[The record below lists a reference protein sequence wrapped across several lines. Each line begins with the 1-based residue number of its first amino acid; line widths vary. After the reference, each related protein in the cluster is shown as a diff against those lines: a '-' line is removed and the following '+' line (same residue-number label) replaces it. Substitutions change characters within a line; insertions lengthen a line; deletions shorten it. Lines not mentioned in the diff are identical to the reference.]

1 MNKSCGDP
9 NDTARGESV
18 TKGDLVAGYRDDTI
32 VAAVPL
38 RDADGQVQPG
48 EATATRCAGV
58 VADAVACGRRALLHI
73 LDVSKTGLLAP
84 GPDVVRMIEATD
96 PGQVDVVVDACQTRL
111 DAARVRGYVEAGW
124 MALVTGSKFFTGP
137 PFAGAVLMPPAV
149 RRRLDRAGLPSGL
162 RAYSGRAEWPLD
174 APGADDAL
182 APGGNLGLALRW
194 QAALAEM
201 RAFAAVEPAARSA
214 LLATFI
220 EWVRAGIVATP
231 CLRLLAVPPLDRD
244 GPPDEA
250 WDTIGTILS
259 FAVCRPGSD
268 DPLGVA
274 EARQIYRWLNADLA
288 AALPPDLARGER
300 DLARRRFHIGQ
311 PVPLRGHGAEFGA
324 LRISAGARLVAVE
337 PSHAHLSV
345 AQRLEKEVADALA
358 ALAKVSL
365 ILRHLDRLRAADPPA
380 SFL

>member
-1 MNKSCGDP
+1 M
-9 NDTARGESV
+9 A
-18 TKGDLVAGYRDDTI
+18 
-32 VAAVPL
+32 
-38 RDADGQVQPG
+38 
-48 EATATRCAGV
+48 
-58 VADAVACGRRALLHI
+58 RRAERLR
-73 LDVSKTGLLAP
+73 
-84 GPDVVRMIEATD
+84 PD
-96 PGQVDVVVDACQTRL
+96 TR
-111 DAARVRGYVEAGW
+111 R
-124 MALVTGSKFFTGP
+124 
-137 PFAGAVLMPPAV
+137 AV
-149 RRRLDRAGLPSGL
+149 RRRRLHRAGLPSGL
-162 RAYSGRAEWPLD
+162 RAYSGRAEWPLE

-220 EWVRAGIVATP
+220 ERVRAGIVAAP

-244 GPPDEA
+244 GPPGDA

-268 DPLGVA
+268 SPLGVA

-288 AALPPDLARGER
+288 AALPPDLAVDER

-311 PVPLRGHGAEFGA
+311 PVPLRAHGAEFGA
-324 LRISAGARLVAVE
+324 LRISAGTRLVAGE

-345 AQRLEKEVADALA
+345 ALRLEKEVADALA

-365 ILRHLDRLRAADPPA
+365 ILRHLDRLRAADPPV